1 MPKRL
6 YPIFREAAEYTL
18 VPHLKNILFA
28 CADGKL
34 PKGLSLSKGIIY
46 INKNNKCFK
55 YEMPEEP
62 QKVLILCK
70 LIFEQ
75 ILEMRPEEQKKQNLD
90 EYEQY
95 KAQTTIDL
103 SREINTIKDVRKK
116 EDKLKLIDEYVLRVG
131 QDLGMNLKQKQRLKY
146 AIMAGL
152 DLKLIQGI
160 KFDESKIS
168 EIPNLLVKKG
178 KTGFIIKITKEK

>member
-1 MPKRL
+1 MPKKL
-6 YPIFREAAEYTL
+6 YPQFLSCIPYTL
-18 VPHLKNILFA
+18 LPHLQNLLTA
-28 CADGKL
+28 CASGKL
-34 PKGLSLSKGIIY
+34 PKGVSISKGIIY
-46 INKNNKCFK
+46 INKNGKCFK
-55 YEMPEEP
+55 YEMPPEP
-62 QKVLILCK
+62 QKLLLLCK
-70 LIFEQ
+70 MIFEKV
-75 ILEMRPEEQKKQNLD
+75 LELHAPEQKQQNLD